1 MGVTSVFDDLD
12 KAERHWQRRSLFKA
26 RQRGRRWLAALVLV
40 AVVVA
45 LTVWQ
50 QETLTWLADLI
61 G

>member
-1 MGVTSVFDDLD
+1 VFDDLD

-26 RQRGRRWLAALVLV
+26 RRGRRWLAWLTVAALVIV
-40 AVVVA
+40 